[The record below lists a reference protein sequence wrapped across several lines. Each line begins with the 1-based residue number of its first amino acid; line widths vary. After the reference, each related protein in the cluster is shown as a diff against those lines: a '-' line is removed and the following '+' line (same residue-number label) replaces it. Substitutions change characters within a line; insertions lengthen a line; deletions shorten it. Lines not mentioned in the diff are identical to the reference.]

1 MQKRTVV
8 PWRLVLLPSLS
19 CSLSPAAQRIS
30 LRLESLAPRSDVLP
44 RLAAVV
50 AVLHAA
56 ASGLVVCCSP
66 EPSLFTRFVFG
77 FSMAILKRYNEQLF
91 TDPWVVP
98 EPAQDVLAPRAGGF
112 MATLL
117 SGYRESGCVRIFHLP
132 VPLAGST
139 LPFHLPGL
147 LSWRPTGHMSEKTAP
162 QLVYSILLPS
172 GSRQTIHP
180 LLSVCPSYIS
190 GEVLCPRWCHG
201 CFGEPFAVISTP
213 ASGHPPLMDGGT
225 SIVLSR
231 HSGDTVL

>member
-66 EPSLFTRFVFG
+66 EPFSFTHFVFG
-77 FSMAILKRYNEQLF
+77 FLMAILKRYNEQLF

-98 EPAQDVLAPRAGGF
+98 KPAQDVLAPRAGGF

-117 SGYRESGCVRIFHLP
+117 SGYRESGWVRIFHLP
-132 VPLAGST
+132 VPLAG
-139 LPFHLPGL
+139 
-147 LSWRPTGHMSEKTAP
+147 A
-162 QLVYSILLPS
+162 
-172 GSRQTIHP
+172 
-180 LLSVCPSYIS
+180 
-190 GEVLCPRWCHG
+190 LCS
-201 CFGEPFAVISTP
+201 F
-213 ASGHPPLMDGGT
+213 PPPWTTKLET
-225 SIVLSR
+225 YWPHV
-231 HSGDTVL
+231 

>member
-30 LRLESLAPRSDVLP
+30 LSLESLAPRSDVLP

-50 AVLHAA
+50 AVLHA
-56 ASGLVVCCSP
+56 SGFVVCCSP
-66 EPSLFTRFVFG
+66 EPFLFTRFVFG
-77 FSMAILKRYNEQLF
+77 FLMAILKRYNEQLF

-117 SGYRESGCVRIFHLP
+117 SGYRESGCVRIFPLP
-132 VPLAGST
+132 LPLAGST

-147 LSWRPTGHMSEKTAP
+147 LSWRPTGHMSEKNAP
-162 QLVYSILLPS
+162 QLVYSILFLVAHARPF
-172 GSRQTIHP
+172 IH
-180 LLSVCPSYIS
+180 SCPCAHRKYLVI
-190 GEVLCPRWCHG
+190 CPRWCHG

-213 ASGHPPLMDGGT
+213 ASGHPLLMNGT
-225 SIVLSR
+225 FIVLSQ

>member
-1 MQKRTVV
+1 MEKMPCIFEVITTHCAEADSCSMASGS
-8 PWRLVLLPSLS
+8 PSLS

-56 ASGLVVCCSP
+56 SGLVVCCSP
-66 EPSLFTRFVFG
+66 EPFLFTRFVFG
-77 FSMAILKRYNEQLF
+77 FLMAILKRYNEQLF
-91 TDPWVVP
+91 TEPWVVP

-117 SGYRESGCVRIFHLP
+117 SGYRESGCVRVFQLP

-147 LSWRPTGHMSEKTAP
+147 LSWRPTGHMSEKNAR

-180 LLSVCPSYIS
+180 LLSVCPS
-190 GEVLCPRWCHG
+190 
-201 CFGEPFAVISTP
+201 
-213 ASGHPPLMDGGT
+213 
-225 SIVLSR
+225 
-231 HSGDTVL
+231 